1 MVIHLQ
7 VFSMQAINYIYIT
20 MHKQKASINMFS
32 RSKASKTQQV
42 AGYKH
47 KKKTSRLFMVPNRG
61 LF

>member
-32 RSKASKTQQV
+32 RGKAPKTQQV
-42 AGYKH
+42 AGHKH
-47 KKKTSRLFMVPNRG
+47 KPVDFFMVPNRG